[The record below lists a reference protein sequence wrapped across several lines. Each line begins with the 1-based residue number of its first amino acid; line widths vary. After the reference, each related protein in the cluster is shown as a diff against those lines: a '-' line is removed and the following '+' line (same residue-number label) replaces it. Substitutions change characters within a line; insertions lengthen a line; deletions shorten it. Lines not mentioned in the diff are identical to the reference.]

1 MPAVKD
7 ILKHVRV
14 DVAGKRRK
22 CNRKRDHVIAKGDA
36 CLVVRD
42 GAQRQSTYCTT
53 CAADILAKADN
64 SLKDIH
70 THIRTPSE
78 HGQAE

>member
-22 CNRKRDHVIAKGDA
+22 CNRKRDHFIAKGDA
-36 CLVVRD
+36 CLVIRD
-42 GAQRQSTYCTT
+42 GAQRQSAYCTV
-53 CAADILAKADN
+53 CAADILAKADS
-64 SLKDIH
+64 SLAELH
-70 THIRTPSE
+70 ARFGTHSE
-78 HGQAE
+78 LGQGE

>member
-22 CNRKRDHVIAKGDA
+22 RNRKRDHVIAKGDA

-53 CAADILAKADN
+53 CAADILAKADS
-64 SLKDIH
+64 SLKDLH
-70 THIRTPSE
+70 THIGTPSE